1 MRIACANTIDSD
13 QFANP
18 VGLKKSICGSHTL
31 CVDHEESLG
40 TKQRLRK
47 YTTHFEPLIELS
59 NQRKHEEHVYFYFNS
74 KLIEARNRCYLPS
87 DVTNIRY
94 RFLKPKITRNKVS
107 EEENN

>member
-59 NQRKHEEHVYFYFNS
+59 NQRKHKEHVQFSTQFRTGY
-74 KLIEARNRCYLPS
+74 
-87 DVTNIRY
+87 T
-94 RFLKPKITRNKVS
+94 S
-107 EEENN
+107 ETVAIYMNGPGCIS